1 MQLCLLELPA
11 PRSLSSVSAV
21 LTGQSG
27 LLEFRSTCTHF
38 FYTNTVLLRPF
49 AAKMTRLVSDPNPSH
64 LHFESDENFL
74 DGVIA
79 IGCTPININ
88 L

>member
-1 MQLCLLELPA
+1 
-11 PRSLSSVSAV
+11 
-21 LTGQSG
+21 
-27 LLEFRSTCTHF
+27 
-38 FYTNTVLLRPF
+38 
-49 AAKMTRLVSDPNPSH
+49 MTRLVSDSNPSH
-64 LHFESDENFL
+64 LHFESDESLL